1 MIQSGFGTAEAEA
14 GAGVEALPCGCIGVF
29 ASPIVVEGYAPH
41 FSGAPS
47 HRQVW

>member
-14 GAGVEALPCGCIGVF
+14 GAGVEALPCSRIGVF
-29 ASPIVVEGYAPH
+29 ASPLVVEGYAPH